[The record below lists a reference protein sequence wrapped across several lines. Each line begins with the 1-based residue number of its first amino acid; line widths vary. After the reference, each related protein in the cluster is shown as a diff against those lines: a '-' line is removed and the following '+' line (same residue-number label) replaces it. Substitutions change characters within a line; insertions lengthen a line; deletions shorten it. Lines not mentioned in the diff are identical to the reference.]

1 MKLKDLKSVLRSPVG
16 DIQFSVV
23 YDSKTNTDIES
34 GCSIE
39 FVVEK
44 YGDREVTRIKAFEH
58 MLVIIL

>member
-44 YGDREVTRIKAFEH
+44 YGDREVTRIGAFKH